1 MPLSICVLIF
11 PKHRIIFFA
20 HYVLLL
26 PLLGNRNHEH
36 FDTESYRMFLYDIRQ
51 LCWIRP
57 SPLPLCQ
64 HTEFNMCGLDKMKMC
79 GESIGASWMV

>member
-1 MPLSICVLIF
+1 MPLLICGLVF

-36 FDTESYRMFLYDIRQ
+36 FDTESYRMFLHNIRQ

-57 SPLPLCQ
+57 SLLPLCQ
-64 HTEFNMCGLDKMKMC
+64 PTVNLTRVAL
-79 GESIGASWMV
+79 IG